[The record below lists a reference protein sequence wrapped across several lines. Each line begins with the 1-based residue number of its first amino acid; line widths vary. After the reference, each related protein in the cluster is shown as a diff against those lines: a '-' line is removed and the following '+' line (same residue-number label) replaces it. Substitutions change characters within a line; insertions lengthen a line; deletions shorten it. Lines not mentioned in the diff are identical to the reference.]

1 MLTHC
6 EEHVSILHWLRC
18 KQTPSM
24 EMGKTSLQSNLCMAK
39 YRSDYIISLN
49 INDLAA
55 SLHSIF
61 MAKRERKKSTSGQ
74 KQFLQKNKLTTK
86 QGSCKVFWT
95 VTLFSKFRH
104 MWNGQHYT
112 R

>member
-1 MLTHC
+1 
-6 EEHVSILHWLRC
+6 
-18 KQTPSM
+18 
-24 EMGKTSLQSNLCMAK
+24 MAK

-61 MAKRERKKSTSGQ
+61 MVKKQ
-74 KQFLQKNKLTTK
+74 KKKIY
-86 QGSCKVFWT
+86 
-95 VTLFSKFRH
+95 FRPEAILLKEQI
-104 MWNGQHYT
+104 NYEA